1 MPIQGPRGVIVGD
14 CEVDAEGLTE
24 IVMVCDCTAEVVW
37 SAVPVAADVIHIA
50 VGVFVVPIVR
60 LSEGEALVDRLAPIV
75 RLSEGE
81 ALVDR
86 LVLCEPIT
94 VMVPVVQTL
103 LVAVPWILTDGRDEW
118 ELMMELRPVREGRE
132 EAESE
137 FDWEL
142 DPDAEDE

>member
-1 MPIQGPRGVIVGD
+1 
-14 CEVDAEGLTE
+14 VDAEGLTE

-86 LVLCEPIT
+86 LTLIVRLSEGEALVDRLIQGEI
-94 VMVPVVQTL
+94 VMVCDDVI
-103 LVAVPWILTDGRDEW
+103 VAVTD
-118 ELMMELRPVREGRE
+118 
-132 EAESE
+132 
-137 FDWEL
+137 
-142 DPDAEDE
+142 